1 MSLTRRQKWTILLI
15 ETGVLVLAATWLLS
29 GIGRLAEPSAWLLA
43 LVLIAL
49 GDLATALIMQR
60 IAPTRVLLAPGE
72 AGRHSAAVLRGFE
85 QSNVGVIRVRG
96 EIWRARSRDSQ
107 LLQPGDPVH
116 ILSRDG
122 LVLEV
127 EPARGAGE

>member
-1 MSLTRRQKWTILLI
+1 MLLSRRQKWTILLV

-29 GIGRLAEPSAWLLA
+29 GIGRMAEPSAWLLA

-72 AGRHSAAVLRGFE
+72 AGRHSAAVVRGFG
-85 QSNVGVIRVRG
+85 QSNAGVIQVRG
-96 EIWRARSRDSQ
+96 EFWRARCAAGQ
-107 LLQPGDPVH
+107 LLRPGDPVH
-116 ILSRDG
+116 ILERDG

-127 EPARGAGE
+127 EPAAGAGQ